1 MLAFGNK
8 EFRNLQEQVLKNMDD
23 IKSIKEGSYVL
34 DEFGIKVIGQVATS
48 DDLPSGQDF
57 EYGDAFA
64 VGTETPYELW
74 IWTRTDEQGL
84 IGYWL
89 DIGAFPVPGPQGE
102 TGETGATGPQGPQG
116 EKGDKGDKG
125 DTGEQGPQG
134 AKGDKGDTG
143 ATGAQGPKG
152 DTGTTYTILG
162 QVDDES
168 DLPDPSLVDRHGAYL
183 VGTTEPYE
191 LYVVSGESNDLEWL
205 DAGVIAIGP
214 QGPQGPQGPKGDTG
228 ATGAQGPQG
237 ATGAQGP
244 KGDTG
249 DPVTIT
255 VNGTTYT
262 QSSGN
267 ITLPNYPNGGV
278 WGNITGTLADQTD
291 LKNALDAKQDT
302 IDSSHKLSASLVSG
316 LATVATS
323 GDYDDLSDKPDLTV
337 YAQSA
342 NLATVATTGDYDD
355 LLDKPTIPS
364 ATSQLTNDS
373 GFITNAAL
381 SGYALSSE
389 IPTAVSEL
397 TNDSDYATETYVD
410 TAIAGI
416 GDVFTIK
423 GSVATVADLPA
434 SGNAIGDVYY
444 VASEQAGFVWIEIN
458 NVEQWEELGPSID
471 LSAYAETADLASVA
485 FSGSYNDLSNK
496 PTIPAAQVNSDW
508 NAASGVAQIL
518 NKPNL
523 ATVATTGSYSDL
535 SNKPTIPTNTDY
547 VDRTTNQ
554 TIGGTKTFD
563 NTVYIDDNEDKATLN
578 PGFIKLQYEND
589 SPTPDH
595 HTIYHGNGYIEH
607 GAGWDSQSQDY
618 TNYTLTFPNATGTL
632 ALTSDFTN
640 YVTTNTTQTITA
652 QKTIDGLYS
661 DDGDTP
667 FTPLKLKYDSN
678 EVNFLEVYDYEN
690 NCTVAF
696 DTLATTTR
704 KYTFPNANGTI
715 ALTSQIP
722 DTSHLVNTD
731 TYQIIGGQKSFYYF
745 TGANDDVRAYLETGS
760 YASNT
765 GATQQILS
773 LSYTD
778 SNNDTIETKIL
789 NWNRPNRDQYYLDLS
804 WSKNFDSGDFLMN
817 DIMIDSTG
825 ITLSKYS
832 YDATTD
838 EEVEDA
844 VTLDD
849 LISTVNA
856 IPTKLD
862 ATACTY
868 QTTAPTAAATD
879 GGVHIVYLSAEPS
892 TKYAGYIYMIAEN

>member
-1 MLAFGNK
+1 MQQAQRRTRRMLAFGNK

-34 DEFGIKVIGQVATS
+34 DEFGIKVIGQVPTE
-48 DDLPSGQDF
+48 DDLPGGQDF

-168 DLPDPSLVDRHGAYL
+168 DLPNPSLVDRHGAYL
-183 VGTTEPYE
+183 VGTVEPYE
-191 LYVVSGESNDLEWL
+191 LYVVSGDSNNLEWL

-214 QGPQGPQGPKGDTG
+214 AGPQGPAGPKGDTG

-237 ATGAQGP
+237 ETGAQGP

-262 QSSGN
+262 QSGGN

-278 WGNITGTLADQTD
+278 WGNITGTLSNQTD
-291 LKNALDAKQDT
+291 LQDALDDKQDV
-302 IDSSHKLSASLVSG
+302 ISDLASIRTGAGKGNTAVQP
-316 LATVATS
+316 A
-323 GDYDDLSDKPDLTV
+323 D
-337 YAQSA
+337 
-342 NLATVATTGDYDD
+342 LATVATTGDYDD
-355 LLDKPTIPS
+355 LIDKPTIPS

-410 TAIAGI
+410 NAIAGL
-416 GDVFTIK
+416 GNVFEIK
-423 GSVATVADLPA
+423 GSVATVSDLPA
-434 SGNAIGDVYY
+434 SGNEIGDVYY
-444 VASEQAGFVWIEIN
+444 VASEQAGYVWIEIN
-458 NVEQWEELGPSID
+458 NVPQWEELGPSID
-471 LSAYAETADLASVA
+471 LSGYAETADLATVA

-496 PTIPAAQVNSDW
+496 PTIPAAQVNADW
-508 NAASGVAQIL
+508 NASSGVAQIL
-518 NKPNL
+518 NKP
-523 ATVATTGSYSDL
+523 
-535 SNKPTIPTNTDY
+535 TIPTNYITTDTDQLTLSGQKKWSY
-547 VDRTTNQ
+547 TYEGTTEDVERTITLYAQNGSLTNVQ
-554 TIGGTKTFD
+554 KVKDKQGNTLSSDSIGFYPAALTIISSINSVPIT
-563 NTVYIDDNEDKATLN
+563 
-578 PGFIKLQYEND
+578 Q
-589 SPTPDH
+589 
-595 HTIYHGNGYIEH
+595 
-607 GAGWDSQSQDY
+607 
-618 TNYTLTFPNATGTL
+618 TNYKKDKIEYSYTENGNSLATTFNFPKKTGSQTL
-632 ALTSDFTN
+632 ACLSDITAPTN
-640 YVTTNTTQTITA
+640 VVTTDTVQTITA

-678 EVNFLEVYDYEN
+678 EVHFLEVYDYEE
-690 NCTVAF
+690 NCTVSF
-696 DTLATTTR
+696 DSLATTNR
-704 KYTFPNANGTI
+704 HITFPDNDGTV
-715 ALTSQIP
+715 ALVSNIP
-722 DTSHLVNTD
+722 NVSNMMTTNTAQ
-731 TYQIIGGQKSFYYF
+731 TVSARKEFI
-745 TGANDDVRAYLETGS
+745 TTAGANSEYEMTLDTGVYNS
-760 YASNT
+760 SRDEITNKFEIDRT
-765 GATQQILS
+765 DPSTN
-773 LSYTD
+773 YTD
-778 SNNDTIETKIL
+778 
-789 NWNRPNRDQYYLDLS
+789 
-804 WSKNFDSGDFLMN
+804 
-817 DIMIDSTG
+817 MIG
-825 ITLSKYS
+825 ITMQSRGLTGNNKYAMDISYYGEGTDGSMLYYGINISKTGLELSKYS
-832 YDATTD
+832 YDANTQD
-838 EEVEDA
+838 EVDEKVNF
-844 VTLDD
+844 DD
-849 LISTVNA
+849 LKATVD
-856 IPTKLD
+856 TVSS
-862 ATACTY
+862 
-868 QTTAPTAAATD
+868 QTTETWTFTVDD
-879 GGVHIVYLSAEPS
+879 GQGGTTTV
-892 TKYAGYIYMIAEN
+892 TKTVVLG